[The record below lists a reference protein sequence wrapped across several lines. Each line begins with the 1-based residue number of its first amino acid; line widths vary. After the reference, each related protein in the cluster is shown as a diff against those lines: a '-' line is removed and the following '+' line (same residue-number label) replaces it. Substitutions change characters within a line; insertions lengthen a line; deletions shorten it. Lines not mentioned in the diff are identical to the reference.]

1 MPIVPSPVSFTPSA
15 SVLWSCGNRACAL
28 GHTHQHIRAKHPPR
42 PTLKII
48 VELVPM
54 PRQSPRRPRQA
65 SYDSAGPKRRYG
77 PGPIGRFSDDH
88 WTPDC
93 PMFTRFTFVK
103 YFRQDPTEPP
113 TPLIELIGSRFSPAP
128 AYQASSPLADARR
141 DFVLPRDAPR
151 TIASIAE
158 VIAAFDS
165 IPPLPRQ
172 VMVELK
178 FILRASTASH
188 CAYEAVRGFALDYF
202 ARERGLAAVLVLHLP
217 ARSGAT
223 GDNHIH
229 LFVPARRLTAEGFGT
244 EVRGLAHDEGF
255 REVSNAWSAWQQ
267 TSVSR

>member
-1 MPIVPSPVSFTPSA
+1 M
-15 SVLWSCGNRACAL
+15 L
-28 GHTHQHIRAKHPPR
+28 
-42 PTLKII
+42 
-48 VELVPM
+48 
-54 PRQSPRRPRQA
+54 RQTPRRPRQA
-65 SYDSAGPKRRYG
+65 SDDSAGLRRKYG

-93 PMFTRFTFVK
+93 PLFTRFSFVK

-113 TPLIELIGSRFSPAP
+113 TPLVELIGARFSPAP

-158 VIAAFDS
+158 VIAGFDS

-202 ARERGLAAVLVLHLP
+202 ARERGLAALLVLHLP

-244 EVRGLAHDEGF
+244 EVKGLAHDEGF
-255 REVSNAWSAWQQ
+255 REVSSAWSAWQRA
-267 TSVSR
+267 SVSP

>member
-1 MPIVPSPVSFTPSA
+1 MPKRT
-15 SVLWSCGNRACAL
+15 
-28 GHTHQHIRAKHPPR
+28 T
-42 PTLKII
+42 
-48 VELVPM
+48 
-54 PRQSPRRPRQA
+54 RRPYRDIG
-65 SYDSAGPKRRYG
+65 DSAGPSRKYG
-77 PGPIGRFSDDH
+77 TGPIGHFYDNH

-93 PMFTRFTFVK
+93 PLFERFRFVK

-113 TPLIELIGSRFSPAP
+113 TPLGELISPRLSPAP

-158 VIAAFDS
+158 LLAAFDS

-202 ARERGLAAVLVLHLP
+202 ARERGLAALLVLHLP
-217 ARSGAT
+217 ARSGAA
-223 GDNHIH
+223 GNNHIH

-244 EVRGLAHDEGF
+244 EVRGLAHEEGG
-255 REVSNAWSAWQQ
+255 REVPAAWRAWLQANASTLPA
-267 TSVSR
+267 SRQRD